1 MKTNNRERF
10 QANCLQHTKL
20 ELCVR
25 VMCVLHFKTRVAAES
40 LLFTYLSIRFI
51 LSVPQERAA
60 VFLSLSA
67 ESDAVRGAERSFPT
81 ITSLISTCQPRVYKT
96 HSLLLVYSLGL
107 R

>member
-40 LLFTYLSIRFI
+40 LLFTYVSIRFI

-67 ESDAVRGAERSFPT
+67 ESDAVRGAERSFPNYNVSDIHMSAACLQDT
-81 ITSLISTCQPRVYKT
+81 FTAACL
-96 HSLLLVYSLGL
+96 
-107 R
+107 